1 MSMETKQPVPQGG
14 HGAGGGPGAGYEQS
28 DAHIPDLLKFGFWM
42 AVVIA
47 VTLVSMKW
55 TFNYRERTQT
65 VSVPA
70 GPFARPRE
78 LPPSPRLQVEPHQE
92 LKDYC
97 EAQVKELNT
106 YGWINQRLHVVR
118 VPVDRAMDLVLQN
131 GLPIRASG
139 PTGAAAVDVPPA
151 MVPGGVELEGPCAYL
166 ASPAGGESSEQSSE
180 R

>member
-1 MSMETKQPVPQGG
+1 MSMETKQSADQGG
-14 HGAGGGPGAGYEQS
+14 HGPGPGAGYEQS

-47 VTLVSMKW
+47 VTLFAMKW
-55 TFNYRERTQT
+55 TFNYMERTQT

-70 GPFARPRE
+70 GPFTRPRE
-78 LPPSPRLQVEPHQE
+78 LPPSPRLQAAPHEE
-92 LKDYC
+92 LKNYC
-97 EAQVKELNT
+97 EAEVNELNS

-118 VPVDRAMDLVLQN
+118 IPIDRAMDLVLQN
-131 GLPIRASG
+131 GLPVRASG

-151 MVPGGVELEGPCAYL
+151 MVSSGEELQGPCSYL
-166 ASPAGGESSEQSSE
+166 ASPAANGESSEQSSE